1 MQVTE
6 PSSNASGGT
15 AELLSHSA
23 LMSFGPVNRIHQC
36 LVGLHCYSTDRTRLV
51 PSVHYCS
58 CGPESSKFKGFRQCI
73 IFDSTGPDARLIG
86 IEYVVPEQV
95 FESLDK
101 EEKRFWHS
109 HKHEVEGGILQ
120 LGTKSLVP
128 QVGEDLAEKGPM
140 TELHQTYGKT
150 IHTWA
155 YDKYPDLP
163 LGPPHLMMSLQ
174 ADDKIAPGLQQTY
187 EEMAG
192 TKIRDKQDF
201 RQEYLDLSYQPKPG
215 ADSRDGVE
223 FVVASNVGQRTGGP
237 GDLRGV
243 SDQSRPSV

>member
-6 PSSNASGGT
+6 PSNASGGPV
-15 AELLSHSA
+15 ELLSHSA
-23 LMSFGPVNRIHQC
+23 MMSFGPINRIHQC

-58 CGPESSKFKGFRQCI
+58 CGPESSRLKGFRQCVI
-73 IFDSTGPDARLIG
+73 YDSTEPDARLIG
-86 IEYVVPEQV
+86 IEYVITEDV
-95 FESLDK
+95 FEKLQD
-101 EEKRFWHS
+101 EEKRYWHS

-120 LGTKSLVP
+120 LGTKGLVP

-140 TELHQTYGKT
+140 SELHKTYGKT

-174 ADDKIAPGLQQTY
+174 SDDKIASGLRATY
-187 EEMAG
+187 EDMAG
-192 TKIRDKQDF
+192 SKIQDKQQL
-201 RQEYLDLSYQPKPG
+201 RQQYLDTSYEPKPG
-215 ADSRDGVE
+215 ADSRQGTEFKPTSVEQKSGKEGV
-223 FVVASNVGQRTGGP
+223 F
-237 GDLRGV
+237 RGV
-243 SDQSRPSV
+243 SEQSRPIV